1 MEYSSWWRGMAD
13 LPSVVAGVAMV
24 LTVVPSVGR
33 GARRKWPNLVVIWQ
47 LGGGGERWW
56 LREVYN
62 WESGGVVWLKPG
74 K

>member
-33 GARRKWPNLVVIWQ
+33 GARRKRPNLVVIWQ
-47 LGGGGERWW
+47 LGWVEKGGG
-56 LREVYN
+56 
-62 WESGGVVWLKPG
+62 
-74 K
+74 